1 MSVLSNIPRHAVLPL
16 GAYDKNGLLNVFRDA
31 ADFFYDHE
39 TAFRVFYSVR
49 K

>member
-1 MSVLSNIPRHAVLPL
+1 MLLIENLPDATQLSADDRST
-16 GAYDKNGLLNVFRDA
+16 LLDVFRDA

-49 K
+49 KS